1 MTADDSAFSGS
12 EINMYVEFSGA
23 LYDIISTFLRDPSQS
38 QRGVCT
44 VKGPSELKLALSIS
58 PDKTVLEL
66 KELIASK
73 SDVEKERQ
81 RLIYSGKVLK
91 DEDSISTYKIQN
103 GHTIHM
109 VKGAPKGAAAA
120 STSSTT
126 PAGGSSSSASA
137 GIPRLPQMGTGLN
150 VGSNPIDNVE
160 NIHHGLAGFNPF
172 AGMQGLD
179 NLNDPNAMAGM
190 MQNPDF
196 LRSMSDMMSRPEVVD
211 QIIASNP
218 QLAAMGPQ
226 VRQMMSSPFFRQMMS
241 NPESLRMMMQMQSAM
256 GGQGGAGGFGGFNP
270 FGGAPGAGAG
280 GALGGAGSPPTE
292 PFPNL
297 FAPNAG
303 AAAGTTPS
311 TGAAGATP
319 GSPSPTNANQPPPN
333 PFAALFGGAG
343 GPGGGLGAGAG
354 AGGNPFGGFDPAA
367 LFGGA
372 GGLGGMGG
380 GGWGA
385 PPAPRDTRPPEEIY
399 ATQLGQLNA
408 MGLWDAQKNI
418 RALRTTGGNVE
429 AAIELI
435 FSGQLDQ
442 Q

>member
-1 MTADDSAFSGS
+1 MTADESASSGS
-12 EINMYVEFSGA
+12 DIN
-23 LYDIISTFLRDPSQS
+23 I
-38 QRGVCT
+38 T

-58 PDKTVLEL
+58 PEKSVAEL

-73 SDVEKERQ
+73 SDVEKDRQ

-91 DEDSISTYKIQN
+91 DEDPISNYKIQN

-109 VKGAPKGAAAA
+109 VKGASRGAAAA
-120 STSSTT
+120 SSTAT
-126 PAGGSSSSASA
+126 NTGGSSSTSA

-172 AGMQGLD
+172 AGMQGMD
-179 NLNDPNAMAGM
+179 NLNDPNAMANM
-190 MQNPDF
+190 MQNPEF
-196 LRSMSDMMSRPEVVD
+196 LRSMSDLMSRPEVVD
-211 QIIASNP
+211 QIISSNP

-226 VRQMMSSPFFRQMMS
+226 VRQMMSSPFFRQMIS

-256 GGQGGAGGFGGFNP
+256 GGQGGMGGMGGMGGLNP
-270 FGGAPGAGAG
+270 FGAAPGAAG
-280 GALGGAGSPPTE
+280 DAGTAGSPPTD

-303 AAAGTTPS
+303 ATPSAGTAP
-311 TGAAGATP
+311 GAGATP
-319 GSPSPTNANQPPPN
+319 ASPPNTAQPPPN

-343 GPGGGLGAGAG
+343 AG
-354 AGGNPFGGFDPAA
+354 AGGPGGAGANPFGGFDPAT
-367 LFGGA
+367 LFGA
-372 GGLGGMGG
+372 GGLGGGLGG

-385 PPAPRDTRPPEEIY
+385 PPPPADSRPPEEIY
-399 ATQLGQLNA
+399 ATQLGQLNG
-408 MGLWDAQKNI
+408 MGLWDAAKNI
-418 RALRTTGGNVE
+418 RALRRTGGNVE

-442 Q
+442 